1 MSIDKKRSREIL
13 VEVRTI
19 IVELRKLAKDGKRAR
34 LHRDKLLRE
43 KKNPDPMEYTDLPT
57 NNYEITKK
65 QYDEEWEKTKS
76 IKKLFSKEPVY
87 TESQQEMLRVMRER
101 DIANAKRNAVERP
114 KAEKRYEMYKRVRA
128 AEIDDEAAKEERIMY
143 ECAAKVDKLFNKLEK
158 YDVLEERFRDEKLID
173 IMIGY
178 LDAGRA
184 SDIFEAMAL
193 CEKEYEW

>member
-57 NNYEITKK
+57 NNYVITKK

-143 ECAAKVDKLFNKLEK
+143 ECAAKVDKLFDKLEK

-184 SDIFEAMAL
+184 SDIFDAMAL

>member
-57 NNYEITKK
+57 NNYVITKK

-128 AEIDDEAAKEERIMY
+128 AEIDDEAAQEERIMY
-143 ECAAKVDKLFNKLEK
+143 ECAAKVDKLFDKLEK

-184 SDIFEAMAL
+184 SDIFDAMAL

>member
-128 AEIDDEAAKEERIMY
+128 AEIDDEAAQEERIMY
-143 ECAAKVDKLFNKLEK
+143 ECAAKVDKLFDKLEK
-158 YDVLEERFRDEKLID
+158 FDVLEERFRDEKLID

-184 SDIFEAMAL
+184 SDIFEAMAI